1 MNTTPNKKGKPK
13 QNKLSKN
20 EIKDQ
25 NKENL
30 NQNDEQIKQK
40 QKKVVFFFKYVCK
53 NNHKKNK
60 SPKCLL

>member
-20 EIKDQ
+20 ENKDQ

-30 NQNDEQIKQK
+30 NQSDE
-40 QKKVVFFFKYVCK
+40 
-53 NNHKKNK
+53 
-60 SPKCLL
+60 